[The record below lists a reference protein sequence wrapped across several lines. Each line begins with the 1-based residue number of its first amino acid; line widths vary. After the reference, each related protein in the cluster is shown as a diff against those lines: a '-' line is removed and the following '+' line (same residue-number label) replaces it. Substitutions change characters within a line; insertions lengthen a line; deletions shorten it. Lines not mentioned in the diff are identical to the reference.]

1 MQPDSLRGADKCFKP
16 FIFDGFVS
24 LSGEVSDQPPVKILR
39 DTGGSQ
45 SFILSDILPLNDESA
60 CKSSAIVRGIKMG
73 FVPGP
78 LHI

>member
-24 LSGEVSDQPPVKILR
+24 LSGEVSDQRPVKILR

-45 SFILSDILPLNDESA
+45 SFILSDILPLND
-60 CKSSAIVRGIKMG
+60 
-73 FVPGP
+73 
-78 LHI
+78 